1 MSGTA
6 PALTE
11 RAFRSMGTRIV
22 VLAPADRPD
31 SVELVR
37 AVVQAWDARFTRFS
51 PTSELAQLNAAAGR
65 LHATGAELR
74 AVLRAAVDAARA
86 TDGIFDPALG
96 ARMVA
101 LGYDRTFADLPA
113 DGAGQPLPAW
123 QPGAWQEIEIDDVRG
138 FVRIPA
144 GTAVDLGGI
153 AKGMAVD
160 AAITTLG
167 DAGVP
172 YAAVNAGGDLA
183 VLGTPPGASGWPV
196 ILDEA
201 NERAVTVHRGG
212 LATSS
217 VLARRWTAG
226 GSARHHLLDPRTG
239 LPSTSE
245 VVTASVAAATCR
257 EAEVAAKVALLR
269 GAAEGAAFL
278 TGHGLAG
285 LLVTADGA
293 TWRTGAWSIGP

>member
-11 RAFRSMGTRIV
+11 RAFRSMGTRVV
-22 VLAPADRPD
+22 VLAPTDRPD
-31 SVELVR
+31 GVELVR
-37 AVVQAWDARFTRFS
+37 AVFQAWDARFTRFAA
-51 PTSELAQLNAAAGR
+51 TSELEQLNAAAGR
-65 LHATGAELR
+65 MHPAGAELR
-74 AVLRAAVDAARA
+74 DALHTALDAAHA
-86 TDGIFDPALG
+86 TGGTFDPLLG

-101 LGYDRTFADLPA
+101 LGYDRTFDDLPPE
-113 DGAGQPLPAW
+113 GAAPPLPAW
-123 QPGAWQEIEIDDVRG
+123 RPGAWREIEIDDVRG
-138 FVRIPA
+138 FVRLPA

-160 AAITTLG
+160 AAIAAL
-167 DAGVP
+167 DAAGCP
-172 YAAVNAGGDLA
+172 FAAVNAGGDLA
-183 VLGTPPGASGWPV
+183 VLGTPPGARGWPV

-201 NERAVTVHRGG
+201 TERTVTVHRGG

-226 GSARHHLLDPRTG
+226 GTVRHHLLDPRTG
-239 LPSTSE
+239 LPSTSQ

-293 TWRTGAWSIGP
+293 TWRTGAWSVGP

>member
-11 RAFRSMGTRIV
+11 RAFRAMGTRV
-22 VLAPADRPD
+22 VVMAPADRPD
-31 SVELVR
+31 SLELVR
-37 AVVQAWDARFTRFS
+37 AVFQAWDARFTRFS

-65 LHATGAELR
+65 PHPAGPEMRGVLHAAL
-74 AVLRAAVDAARA
+74 DAARA
-86 TDGIFDPALG
+86 TGGTFDPLLG

-101 LGYDRTFADLPA
+101 LGYDRTFDDLPA
-113 DGAGQPLPAW
+113 DGATPPLPVW
-123 QPGAWQEIEIDDVRG
+123 QPGAWREVEIDDIRG
-138 FVRIPA
+138 LVHIPS
-144 GTAVDLGGI
+144 GSAVDLGGI

-160 AAITTLG
+160 AAIAAL
-167 DAGVP
+167 DAAGCP
-172 YAAVNAGGDLA
+172 FAAVSAGGDLA

-201 NERAVTVHRGG
+201 NERAVTIHRGA

-226 GSARHHLLDPRTG
+226 GAPRHHLLDPRTG
-239 LPSTSE
+239 LPSTGE

-257 EAEVAAKVALLR
+257 EAEVGAKVALLR